1 MPFIAILGSCLF
13 VWIIL
18 SLEAKTLNYQI
29 GRISHATVVS
39 FTWAMLFSMHADTAM
54 IGGRLWYW
62 YPFFS
67 VAMNDAM
74 AYFAG
79 KAFGRHQLI
88 GLSPNK
94 TIEGFIG
101 GLIFNIMWTTF
112 LAKKILKE
120 SHIWMCGPLRFTLP
134 FENYQ
139 CQHLPKVYNL
149 QVYEIPF

>member
-1 MPFIAILGSCLF
+1 
-13 VWIIL
+13 
-18 SLEAKTLNYQI
+18 
-29 GRISHATVVS
+29 
-39 FTWAMLFSMHADTAM
+39 M

-79 KAFGRHQLI
+79 RAFGEHQLI

-101 GLIFNIMWTTF
+101 GLVFNILWTIF
-112 LAKKILKE
+112 LAKKILTE
-120 SHIWMCGPLRFTLP
+120 SQIWMCGAQRFTLP

-139 CQHLPKVYNL
+139 CESLPKVYNL
-149 QVYEIPF
+149 ELYSLPFPIFGHSSIELSPAMLYCCIYCLFIGLFARFFI